1 MEPSEVCEAVG
12 SDSEAEEASR
22 GLRRRRD
29 MPLECR
35 PRRARRVWDDLA
47 GLGCAASRLRVN
59 VVSDVSD
66 REAVAVK
73 YVLKIEVRS
82 DDLAGLSR
90 DDSLAQSM
98 VFGVVNQGLD
108 TVMQVAGCWQLESI
122 FWSEINRIEH

>member
-1 MEPSEVCEAVG
+1 
-12 SDSEAEEASR
+12 
-22 GLRRRRD
+22 
-29 MPLECR
+29 
-35 PRRARRVWDDLA
+35 LA
-47 GLGCAASRLRVN
+47 GLGCAASCLRVN